1 MSSNLD
7 AAPLKPLAE
16 ALLPLARRA
25 ADAIM
30 AVYGTSFTARAK
42 ADRSPVTDADEA
54 AEQIILQGLHELTP
68 DIPVV
73 AEEQVARGHVPRIDG
88 DEFWL
93 VDPLDGT
100 REFIDRNGEFTVNIA
115 LIRRGEPVIGLVLA
129 PVTGD
134 AWLGTVGI
142 GAWRFFGIRDTA
154 GRSIRARRVPAVAPM
169 VLISRNHRDAQIDGW
184 LKKQALP
191 QTCTVGSSLK
201 FCRIAEGQADLYPRF
216 ASISEWDTA
225 AGQAVLEAA
234 GGAVLTWEGVPLHY
248 GKDAFRN
255 PGFIARGAP

>member
-1 MSSNLD
+1 MSSNL
-7 AAPLKPLAE
+7 KPLGE
-16 ALLPLARRA
+16 ALLPLARSA

-30 AVYGTSFTARAK
+30 AVYVTAFSARAK

-54 AEQIILQGLHELTP
+54 AERIILDGLHALTP
-68 DIPVV
+68 GIPVV
-73 AEEQVARGHVPRIDG
+73 AEEQVARGHIPQIEG

-115 LIRRGEPVIGLVLA
+115 LIRRGEPVMGVVLA
-129 PVTGD
+129 PATGD

-142 GAWRFFGIRDTA
+142 GAWRFSGARDMT
-154 GRSIRARRVPAVAPM
+154 GRTIRARRVPAVAPM

-184 LKKQALP
+184 LKSQALP

-234 GGAVLTWEGVPLHY
+234 GGAVVTWENLPLRY
-248 GKDAFRN
+248 GKAQFRN
-255 PGFIARGAP
+255 PGFLARGAS

>member
-1 MSSNLD
+1 MASN
-7 AAPLKPLAE
+7 LKPLGE
-16 ALLPLARRA
+16 ALLPLARTA

-30 AVYGTSFTARAK
+30 AVYGTRFTTRAK
-42 ADRSPVTDADEA
+42 PDRSPVTDADEA
-54 AEQIILQGLHELTP
+54 AEAIILRGLQDLTP
-68 DIPVV
+68 DIPIV
-73 AEEQVARGHVPRIDG
+73 AEEQMAGGHVPRIEG
-88 DEFWL
+88 EEFWL

-115 LIRRGEPVIGLVLA
+115 LIRRGEPVIGVIVA
-129 PVTGD
+129 PATGD

-142 GAWRFFGIRDTA
+142 GAWRFAGSRDLT
-154 GRSIRARRVPAVAPM
+154 GRTIRARRVPSVAPM

-184 LKKQALP
+184 LKSQALP

-201 FCRIAEGQADLYPRF
+201 FCRIAEGAADLYPRF

-234 GGAVLTWEGVPLHY
+234 GGAVLTWENEPLRY
-248 GKDAFRN
+248 GKAEFRN
-255 PGFIARGAP
+255 PGFLARGAA